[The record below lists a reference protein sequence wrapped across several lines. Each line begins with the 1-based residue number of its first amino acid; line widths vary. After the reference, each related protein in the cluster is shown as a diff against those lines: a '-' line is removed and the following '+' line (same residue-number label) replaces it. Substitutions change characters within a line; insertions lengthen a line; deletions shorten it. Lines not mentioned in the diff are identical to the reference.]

1 MVPVEIERKFTIKY
15 LPKEVES
22 IKKITQKHIFKDMIC
37 SIRVRKSVD
46 MFNGNKVFTH
56 TIKARAEKQQKY
68 SICELE
74 RNISE
79 EDYNKLQPFEGSRI
93 IEKYRCI
100 VPLENGLKA
109 EVDIFEG
116 WMEGLIIAEV
126 EFQNVEQAE
135 NFVIPEWFDKCVPNR
150 EFSNRKL
157 STATRTEILE
167 MVGCAQ
173 LEVNKKILKDLKQN
187 SLKKNRP

>member
-1 MVPVEIERKFTIKY
+1 MIPIEIERKFTIKY

-37 SIRVRKSVD
+37 SIRVRKSID
-46 MFNGNKVFTH
+46 MFTGNKIFTH
-56 TIKARAEKQQKY
+56 TIKARTEKQQKY

-100 VPLENGLKA
+100 VPLKNGLKA

-135 NFVIPEWFDKCVPNR
+135 NFVIPEWFDNCVPNR
-150 EFSNRKL
+150 EFSNRRL
-157 STATRTEILE
+157 STATRKEILD
-167 MVGCAQ
+167 MIGCAQ

-187 SLKKNRP
+187 FQKKNQP

>member
-37 SIRVRKSVD
+37 
-46 MFNGNKVFTH
+46 
-56 TIKARAEKQQKY
+56 

-157 STATRTEILE
+157 STATRTEILD

>member
-1 MVPVEIERKFTIKY
+1 MIPIEIERKFTIKY

-37 SIRVRKSVD
+37 SIRVRKSID
-46 MFNGNKVFTH
+46 MFTGNKIFTH
-56 TIKARAEKQQKY
+56 TIKARAENQQKY

-100 VPLENGLKA
+100 VTLENGLKA

-126 EFQNVEQAE
+126 EFQNAEQAE
-135 NFVIPEWFDKCVPNR
+135 NFRIPEWFNKSVPHR
-150 EFSNRKL
+150 EFSNRRL
-157 STATRTEILE
+157 STATRKEILDMIGHE
-167 MVGCAQ
+167 Q
-173 LEVNKKILKDLKQN
+173 LELNKKILKDLKQN
-187 SLKKNRP
+187 FLKKNRA